1 MTLEYGLLLGVF
13 GTLITIVAMMIAYIV
28 GYKSLN
34 NKVYKN
40 KVPDALKDLLERKYY
55 DEENK
60 KN

>member
-13 GTLITIVAMMIAYIV
+13 GTLITIVGMMIAYIV

>member
-13 GTLITIVAMMIAYIV
+13 GTLITIVGMMIAYIV

-40 KVPDALKDLLERKYY
+40 EVPDALKDLLERKYY
-55 DEENK
+55 DEKNK